1 MKRRDFLALAAALP
15 WLPAQAVDT
24 PARSLHVF
32 GTLPAPDKVRR
43 VFAAGAP
50 AAVLVYAVAPD
61 KLMG

>member
-15 WLPAQAVDT
+15 WLPAQAVDA

-43 VFAAGAP
+43 VFVKQRA
-50 AAVLVYAVAPD
+50 
-61 KLMG
+61 KLSRFLG